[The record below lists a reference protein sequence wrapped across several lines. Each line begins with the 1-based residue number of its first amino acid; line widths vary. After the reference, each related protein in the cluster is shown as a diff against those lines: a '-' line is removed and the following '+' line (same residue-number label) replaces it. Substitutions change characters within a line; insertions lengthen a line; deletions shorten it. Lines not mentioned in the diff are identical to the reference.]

1 MILQS
6 LQQCYQLMAADEQFE
21 VAPLGQSMVEIWFEI
36 ELRPDGQIAAVY
48 DLRNGKKGKRILVP
62 EQKGRS
68 GKNPP
73 AYVFCDKSKYFFG
86 KEFNKGQWVET
97 PSSLE
102 NAIAQH
108 QALLSDLADEGA
120 QAMLHFLTLAQAGEL
135 QLDKVPEDVF
145 ASGRN
150 LAFRLSGDRLYL
162 HERPLIAQRLKER
175 LASADDGEAVR
186 GTCLLSGA
194 ENVPI
199 ARTHTL
205 IKGVRGS
212 NTTGATIAGFNFK
225 AVESYGK
232 SQSYNSPVSE
242 QAMFEYTTALNMLL
256 RSPKNRLFIGDA
268 TCVFWNER
276 EIGGQID
283 DTLRAYLAG
292 FEEDE
297 DESGAVLD
305 QESAGRTANVLK
317 RSQQGLYVDEAFL
330 AAHTETKVYILGLAP
345 NVARLSIRFWY
356 TDTFGHFVRHLEA
369 HQKDMALVAPFAKML
384 PPSLS
389 DILKASAALGK
400 VDNVPNTLEN
410 SLFTAV
416 MENGPYP
423 QGLYQAML
431 SRLRAECGR
440 PLEEDK
446 DAWKNNRTLYIR
458 AAMLKAYLNRKS
470 RILGDH
476 KEEITVSL
484 NEESQSIGYQLGRAF
499 AVLEAIQ
506 KDANG
511 AANIRE
517 KYFQSASATPAA
529 VFGRLLGLAQHHL
542 AKSGDTY
549 RKDKLLEGILN
560 RIDEL
565 PKTLD
570 MEEQG
575 RFILGYYHQRKAL
588 FPSSKDKAERKDE
601 DHDSNR

>member
-6 LQQCYQLMAADEQFE
+6 LQRCYRLMAADAQFE

-48 DLRNGKKGKRILVP
+48 DLRDGKKGKRILVP

-86 KEFNKGQWVET
+86 RELGKGQWVET
-97 PSSLE
+97 PGSLE
-102 NAIAQH
+102 NAVAQH
-108 QALLSDLADEGA
+108 QALLADLADEGA
-120 QAMLHFLTLAQAGEL
+120 QAMLHFLALAQAGEL
-135 QLDKVPEDVF
+135 LLDKVPEDVF

-150 LAFRLSGDRLYL
+150 LVFRLSGDQRYL
-162 HERPLIAQRLKER
+162 HERPMITQRLQER
-175 LASADDGEAVR
+175 QVSADAGETVR

-194 ENVPI
+194 KNLPI

-256 RSPKNRLFIGDA
+256 KSPKNRLFIGDT
-268 TCVFWNER
+268 TCVFWNEQ

-283 DTLRAYLAG
+283 DTMRALLAG
-292 FEEDE
+292 LEEE
-297 DESGAVLD
+297 EEAGAALD
-305 QESAGRTANVLK
+305 QKSAGRTANILK
-317 RSQQGLYVDEAFL
+317 RSQQGLYVDETFL
-330 AAHTETKVYILGLAP
+330 QAHNETKVYILGLAP
-345 NVARLSIRFWY
+345 NVARLSVRFWY
-356 TDTFGHFVRHLEA
+356 SDTYGQFVRHLEA
-369 HQKDMALVAPFAKML
+369 HQRDLALVAPFAKML
-384 PPSLS
+384 PPSIN
-389 DILKASAALGK
+389 DILKAAAALGK
-400 VDNVPNTLEN
+400 LENVPNTLEN
-410 SLFTAV
+410 GLFTAV

-458 AAMLKAYLNRKS
+458 AAMLKAHLNRKS

-542 AKSGDTY
+542 AKSGDKY
-549 RKDKLLEGILN
+549 SNDKLLERILN

>member
-6 LQQCYQLMAADEQFE
+6 LQQCYRLMAADPQFA
-21 VAPLGQSMVEIWFEI
+21 VAPLGQSMVEIWFEV
-36 ELRPDGQIAAVY
+36 ELAPTGQIAAVY
-48 DLRNGKKGKRILVP
+48 DLREGKKGKRILVP

-73 AYVFCDKSKYFFG
+73 AYLFCDKSKYFFG
-86 KEFNKGQWVET
+86 RELDKGKWVEQ
-97 PSSLE
+97 PASLASSLS
-102 NAIAQH
+102 QH
-108 QALLSDLADEGA
+108 QALLADLADEGA
-120 QAMLHFLTLAQAGEL
+120 QALLRFLLLAQSGEL
-135 QLDKVPEDVF
+135 SLEKVPEDVF

-150 LAFRLSGDRLYL
+150 LAFRLQGDAVYL
-162 HERPLIAQRLKER
+162 HERPLVAQRLAAR
-175 LASADDGEAVR
+175 QDMTADDETML

-199 ARTHTL
+199 ARTHTM

-212 NTTGATIAGFNFK
+212 NTTGATLAGFNFK
-225 AVESYGK
+225 SVESYGK

-256 RSPKNRLFIGDA
+256 KSPKNRLFIGDT
-268 TCVFWNER
+268 TCVFWNEQ
-276 EIGGQID
+276 EISGPIDETLLAMLSGG
-283 DTLRAYLAG
+283 G
-292 FEEDE
+292 EET
-297 DESGAVLD
+297 SSAQTQLD
-305 QESAGRTANVLK
+305 QQANARTANILK
-317 RSQQGLYVDEAFL
+317 RGRLGLSVAEEFL
-330 AAHTETKVYILGLAP
+330 AEHADTTVYILGLAP
-345 NVARLSIRFWY
+345 NVARLAVRFWY
-356 TDTFGHFVRHLEA
+356 VDTYGHFVGHLEA
-369 HQKDMALVAPFAKML
+369 HQRDMALVTPFEKMP
-384 PPSLS
+384 PPSLN
-389 DILKASAALGK
+389 DLLKAAAALGK
-400 VDNVPNTLEN
+400 LDNVPNTLEN
-410 SLFTAV
+410 GLFTAV

-423 QGLYQAML
+423 QGLYQTML
-431 SRLRAECGR
+431 SRLRAECGK
-440 PLEEDK
+440 PLEDHQ

-458 AAMLKAYLNRKS
+458 AAMIKAYLNRKS

-484 NEESQSIGYQLGRAF
+484 NEESQSVGYQLGRAF

-549 RKDKLLEGILN
+549 HKDKLLEKILN
-560 RIDEL
+560 NIDEL

-575 RFILGYYHQRKAL
+575 RFILGYYHQRQDL
-588 FPSSKDKAERKDE
+588 FTSKQNKEERKDE
-601 DHDSNR
+601 DNDSNR